1 MKTAA
6 AVVLWFLAT
15 GPVYEVIAYV
25 FGLPHE
31 PALFLSIAV
40 ALIVF
45 TVLRT
50 SSSAEPTGRVALS
63 VPTLRTTN

>member
-1 MKTAA
+1 MKTVAA
-6 AVVLWFLAT
+6 AVLWFLAT

-25 FGLPHE
+25 VGLPHE
-31 PALFLSIAV
+31 PALFLSLAA

-50 SSSAEPTGRVALS
+50 TSTAQPTGRLALS
-63 VPTLRTTN
+63 VPMFRTTH